1 MALRQMQTTSKRR
14 FTASPKPWL
23 TQLQDGLARFDFK
36 VPFRTKLK
44 RYQLQMASF
53 SIFPVGMMLFLL
65 LVIASPLT
73 WRDDSLADVMDISP
87 AIYSKPNSLPHDSR
101 NPASHA
107 SPKEDDPDAVH
118 VVMIFDE
125 HRLNFTV
132 AVMRSI
138 SFYATEPVVYHLVAP
153 PSMHED
159 LHHLKHFLV
168 KSPSIQTHD
177 YDLCKGFASQIWY
190 MASHIHMS
198 AMCKVFLADLLPDT
212 SRILYVDSDTVSVN
226 DISLCSFHSIEFNDK
241 QFIGMGVDMGES
253 CQLEPNLCFPIGFQ
267 WRIPDGLECGTVP
280 FRSQRIRDA
289 EVPCRKSGEMESYQ
303 YNGGVMLMDLDK
315 MRRENFTQK
324 FISSAVYTWRTMGH
338 VQARW
343 GEQDMMNNFLR
354 FYPDVLHELSCGCN
368 YQFSA
373 ARRESKCG
381 GETVVIAH
389 GWTRQMLDVTSR
401 DKFNMHF
408 NFFRFAEEITVDSDP
423 PEVLHVSMNAP
434 DWNGT
439 RSEPVHVFDCPHQD
453 HVCTRDDVANVAG
466 MKFDPVPPTIFVL
479 TRTSGRPTFFKEMSD
494 SVREQT
500 YPSIVH
506 LALTDDPDSLEY
518 MSDITAPVLVKSLAH
533 NFHPEEVCENCGNL
547 SSKTGSC
554 ASAPGLDLPVERQA
568 FFDCYCDTSYP
579 MNDYMNV
586 LQKRVG
592 EGWVMY
598 LDDDNLLQNAFSISE
613 LMGHVHSNTELI
625 AFRSVL
631 GRVTPHDQNFGR
643 RVTMGDFDSSNFMF
657 HTDNLALA
665 RWPDKRCGDFKV
677 GSNLAKHLAVRWVDK
692 SFIQSNPLRD
702 ALGGLGKRQ
711 ESSRVG
717 VTVVITSYMT
727 TGWRP
732 SWVREIIETYL
743 AVDMKGLV
751 SKVILVWNNMEE
763 PVPSAIPSADDFPGR
778 LIIIRPSANSLNNR
792 WIDTLEHI
800 DDEEGTVLN
809 LDDDLYTTREGL
821 ICMLNWH
828 AKEPNRMVAPFVRRI
843 EENSTYIMSE
853 LLDGS
858 AYSVVLPRIML
869 VPVKFLRIYASQP
882 FSSFREYV
890 DKQDAHCDDIV
901 MNVVAQQ
908 AAKVPPLR
916 VLLPENAVIDFY
928 SNCWTESKE
937 ETGGLGLQ
945 TGRTERRSECVRDIM
960 KMANMTNFKSSTD
973 VATCIPRGNAL
984 IKRRG
989 DLEEPEFQA
998 MSMTGIP
1005 CGSVPSS

>member
-1 MALRQMQTTSKRR
+1 MRQVQPSSKRR
-14 FTASPKPWL
+14 FVAAPKSLGKRVSETWDEL
-23 TQLQDGLARFDFK
+23 
-36 VPFRTKLK
+36 VPFGLSMPSIRSKLK
-44 RYQLQMASF
+44 RHQLQTASF
-53 SIFPVGMMLFLL
+53 SLLPVCIMLFLL

-73 WRDDSLADVMDISP
+73 WREDSLADAMNMSP
-87 AIYSKPNSLPHDSR
+87 AMYNKLTRMPHGSKGSSALAQPD
-101 NPASHA
+101 
-107 SPKEDDPDAVH
+107 DDPNAVH
-118 VVMIFDE
+118 VVLIFDE

-132 AVMRSI
+132 AAMRSI

-153 PSMHED
+153 SSMHKD
-159 LHHLKHFLV
+159 LHHLSHFLV
-168 KSPSIQTHD
+168 KNPSIQTHD
-177 YDLCKGFASQIWY
+177 YDLCKGLASQIWY
-190 MASHIHMS
+190 MASHIHVS

-212 SRILYVDSDTVSVN
+212 SRILYVDSDTTTVN
-226 DISLCSFHSIEFNDK
+226 DISLCSFHSTAFDDR
-241 QFIGMGVDMGES
+241 QYIGMVVDMGES
-253 CQLEPNLCFPIGFQ
+253 CQLEPDLCFPIGFQ
-267 WRIPDGLECGTVP
+267 WRIPEGLECGTVP
-280 FRSQRIRDA
+280 FRSKRIRDA
-289 EVPCRKSGEMESYQ
+289 EVPCRQAGEMESYQ
-303 YNGGVMLMDLDK
+303 FNGGVMLMDLDK
-315 MRRENFTQK
+315 MRRDNFTQK
-324 FISSAVYTWRTMGH
+324 FVSSAVYTWRSMGH

-343 GEQDMMNNFLR
+343 GEQDMMNNFFR
-354 FYPDVLHELSCGCN
+354 FYPEVLHELPCGCN

-389 GWTRQMLDVTSR
+389 GWTRQMLDLESR
-401 DKFNMHF
+401 DKFNTHF
-408 NFFRFAEEITVDSDP
+408 NFFRHSKEITADSNP
-423 PEVLHVSMNAP
+423 PDVLRVSMNAP

-439 RSEPVHVFDCPHQD
+439 RSKPEHVFDCPHQR
-453 HVCTRDDVANVAG
+453 HICTRDDFANVAG
-466 MKFDPVPPTIFVL
+466 MKSELVPPTVYVL
-479 TRTSGRPTFFKEMSD
+479 TRTSGRPTFFKEMAD

-500 YPSIVH
+500 YPSVVH
-506 LALTDDPDSLEY
+506 LALTDDPESLEY
-518 MSDITAPVLVKSLAH
+518 MSDITEPVRVNSLVHK
-533 NFHPEEVCENCGNL
+533 FFPEEVCEKCGNL
-547 SSKTGSC
+547 SSKASC
-554 ASAPGLDLPVERQA
+554 ASAPGMDRPEERQA
-568 FFDCYCDTSYP
+568 FFDCYCNTSYP
-579 MNDYMNV
+579 MNDYMNT
-586 LQKRVG
+586 LQERIG

-613 LMGHVHSNTELI
+613 LMGHVQSTTEML

-631 GRVTPHDQNFGR
+631 GRVTPHDQNFGK
-643 RVTMGDFDSSNFMF
+643 RVIMGDFDSSNFMF
-657 HTDNLALA
+657 HTDNLELA

-677 GSNLAKHLAVRWVDK
+677 GSNLALNLPVRWVDK

-711 ESSRVG
+711 ESNRAG

-778 LIIIRPSANSLNNR
+778 LVIIRPSANSLNNR
-792 WIDTLEHI
+792 WIDTLAHI
-800 DDEEGTVLN
+800 EDEEGSVLN

-843 EENSTYIMSE
+843 EANSTYIMSE

-869 VPVKFLRIYASQP
+869 VPVKFLRIYASQKY
-882 FSSFREYV
+882 SHFRNYV
-890 DKQDAHCDDIV
+890 DKQNAHCDDIV

-908 AAKVPPLR
+908 AVKVPPLR

-928 SNCWTESKE
+928 SNCWSQSKE
-937 ETGGLGLQ
+937 QTGGLGLQ
-945 TGRTERRSECVRDIM
+945 TGRTERRSECVREIM
-960 KMANMTNFKSSTD
+960 RMANMTGFKSSTD

-984 IKRRG
+984 IKRRD
-989 DLEEPEFQA
+989 DLGRHEFQA

-1005 CGSVPSS
+1005 CASAPSS